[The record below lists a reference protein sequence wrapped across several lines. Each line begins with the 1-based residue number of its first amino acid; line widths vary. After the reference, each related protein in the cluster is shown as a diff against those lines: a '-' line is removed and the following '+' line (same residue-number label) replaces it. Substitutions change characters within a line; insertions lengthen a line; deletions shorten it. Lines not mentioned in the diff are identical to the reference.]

1 MEITGCKV
9 TKKITK
15 TYHFS
20 KKITKKTKIFLF
32 CNRVTLTNR

>member
-1 MEITGCKV
+1 MEFTGCKV

-15 TYHFS
+15 SYHFS

-32 CNRVTLTNR
+32 CNRVTVTKR